1 MQKVQK
7 KNSKMKC
14 FENVQKISFSNNKKV
29 RNFSALYGSLKTKA
43 SSAMSAVNE
52 RNYAR
57 KNVKEESEATT
68 VNPVYS
74 P

>member
-1 MQKVQK
+1 
-7 KNSKMKC
+7 MKC

-29 RNFSALYGSLKTKA
+29 QNYSALCGSLKTKATKA

-52 RNYAR
+52 RNYVR
-57 KNVKEESEATT
+57 KNVKVESEATT
-68 VNPVYS
+68 VNPAYS